1 MAEWIETSNGNRI
14 SKKATVTGP
23 QRILIAGSC
32 LIKEDCIVEGNVRT
46 LEKTASAISMGRF
59 CMLGAACVVKPAII
73 GYKTDKASGKM
84 VSVHCPLV
92 MNSYTLVK
100 PGAQIHCKRMGSR
113 VVIGANSVLSR
124 CCTIGDVVI
133 IEDNV
138 IVPENAY
145 VPSFSRV
152 KRHSEWPSSIE
163 MTPLNHSMRQVI
175 ENWCKQEYLG
185 MTLDFDE

>member
-1 MAEWIETSNGNRI
+1 MADWIETSNGNRI
-14 SKKATVTGP
+14 SKKATITGS

-32 LIKEDCIVEGNVRT
+32 LIRENCVVEGNVRT
-46 LEKTASAISMGRF
+46 LEKSASAISMGRF
-59 CMLGAACVVKPAII
+59 CMLGRASVVKPAVI
-73 GYKTDKASGKM
+73 GYKTDKNTGKS
-84 VSVHCPLV
+84 VSIHCPLV

-113 VVIGANSVLSR
+113 VVVGANSILAR

-133 IEDNV
+133 IEDDV
-138 IVPENAY
+138 VVPENCY

-152 KRHSEWPSSIE
+152 RRHSEWPGSIDI
-163 MTPLNHSMRQVI
+163 TPLNDSMRQVI

-185 MTLDFDE
+185 MTPDYDD